1 MLFMSKRQDYKNLA
15 QILLLVSLLIKS
27 IQTNLDKQINDI
39 IDKLVRPNYYTPT
52 IVNSIDKETMQ
63 QYL

>member
-39 IDKLVRPNYYTPT
+39 IDT
-52 IVNSIDKETMQ
+52 
-63 QYL
+63 